1 MFLFRK
7 TPIVKLSQ
15 FGHSAAYCMG
25 GMWLQLSWLSYL
37 GPITEKR
44 CLARP
49 WTVSLAYS
57 LMFGALVRKIFVVM
71 SVLDK
76 NRNIQTSGLS
86 RRIRR
91 YACIQWG
98 SLYFVVGCLLI
109 DIIIMIP
116 WMEVSP
122 PIPQTRYFDV
132 PLVGSVPVENYT
144 CGSKYSDTFTFLIVA
159 YKVMLTI
166 VGAVFAFRVRSLGT
180 LTDHS
185 WHIILHL

>member
-1 MFLFRK
+1 MLMFRK

-57 LMFGALVRKIFVVM
+57 LMFGSLVRKIFVVM
-71 SVLDK
+71 SVLD
-76 NRNIQTSGLS
+76 NSRTMQTTRSG

-98 SLYFVVGCLLI
+98 SLFFVVGCLLI

-116 WMEVSP
+116 WMTLSP

-132 PLVGSVPVENYT
+132 PLLGSVPVEHYS
-144 CGSKYSDTFTFLIVA
+144 CGSKYSDTFTLVFVA
-159 YKVMLTI
+159 YKTALTI
-166 VGAVFAFRVRSLGT
+166 LGAVFAFRVRSLGT
-180 LTDHS
+180 STKIFRR
-185 WHIILHL
+185 II